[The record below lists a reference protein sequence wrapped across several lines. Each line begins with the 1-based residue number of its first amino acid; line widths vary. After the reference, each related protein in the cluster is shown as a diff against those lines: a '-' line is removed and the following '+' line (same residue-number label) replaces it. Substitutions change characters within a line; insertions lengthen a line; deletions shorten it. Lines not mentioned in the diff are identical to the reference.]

1 MFSGLPI
8 EIQQEAKRAYRLFR
22 ANPAHPSLHFKK
34 VEGESDIYPAR
45 IGRDYRALAVM
56 KGNRVVWYW
65 IGGHSSQPY
74 HDAFLE
80 PIAVPVVANW

>member
-1 MFSGLPI
+1 LKYSRKPSGRI
-8 EIQQEAKRAYRLFR
+8 VSFV
-22 ANPAHPSLHFKK
+22 PARGTPVYISRRWS
-34 VEGESDIYPAR
+34 GESDIYSVR
-45 IGRDYRALAVM
+45 IGLYYRALAVM
-56 KGNRVVWYW
+56 KGSVVVWYW